1 MNGISILLLVN
12 RQEIGITELI
22 VDMDFMYSL
31 MKMDNRKQQMLHMFI
46 LVREIEN
53 YQENYLFVID

>member
-1 MNGISILLLVN
+1 MG
-12 RQEIGITELI
+12 QI

-31 MKMDNRKQQMLHMFI
+31 MKMGNRKQQMLHMFI